1 MELAMGYLRNMRTT
15 AECRAESGSEEQGVK
30 VRAKRNRNNVPNAW
44 DDIPHARRH
53 KCDRHK
59 DHRR

>member
-1 MELAMGYLRNMRTT
+1 MSHRDMRTT
-15 AECRAESGSEEQGVK
+15 AECRAEHGATEQGVK
-30 VRAKRNRNNVPNAW
+30 VRAKRNYRNLPNAW
-44 DDIPHARRH
+44 DDMPLARRN

>member
-1 MELAMGYLRNMRTT
+1 MRTT
-15 AECRAESGSEEQGVK
+15 AECRAESGAEEQGVK
-30 VRAKRNRNNVPNAW
+30 VRAKRNRRNIPNAW
-44 DDIPHARRH
+44 DDVPHARRH